1 MAEQKKDE
9 RTVRVHAREQDGIV
23 QVKALIRHPM
33 ETGLRRDPTTGG
45 FWPEHIITE
54 GVVWVN
60 GELVLE
66 MQWSIAISRN
76 PFIEFRYRGK
86 KGDRIDLRLVDN
98 YNTVFEGSGVVQ

>member
-45 FWPEHIITE
+45 FFPEHIITE

-66 MQWSIAISRN
+66 KVE
-76 PFIEFRYRGK
+76 PFEMVGPLSAGQASEDEDIRV
-86 KGDRIDLRLVDN
+86 IM
-98 YNTVFEGSGVVQ
+98 